1 MVPEVPEGDAWVWND
16 GVMTSE
22 SAERAFSSVVGTGI
36 APLLKSHGFRKQKL
50 TFTRDRDGLV
60 DVVNLQRSAGNNNES
75 IRFYVNCGVYS
86 AEFDRVI
93 GRVPEERPKEVDCQ
107 YRRRIEHIAPG
118 VGPHVT
124 VTTDTDVPAVA
135 EQMRVA
141 LVAALDVMGRLGSPD
156 DVARA
161 VDSDIDFDVFRYR
174 LASGDEVGAR
184 EQFARAR
191 TEFGSEERWPRL
203 EVQFRKAEAEYEVP
217 AT

>member
-50 TFTRDRDGLV
+50 TFTRDRGGLT
-60 DVVNLQRSAGNNNES
+60 DVVNLQRSAGNSHES

-86 AEFDRVI
+86 AEFARVV
-93 GRVPEERPKEVDCQ
+93 GRVPQERPKEVDCQ
-107 YRRRIEHIAPG
+107 FRRRIEHLAPG
-118 VGPHVT
+118 IEPHVT
-124 VTTDTDVPAVA
+124 VAADTDVSAVA
-135 EQMRVA
+135 EQMRAA
-141 LVAALDVMGRLGSPD
+141 LVAALDVLGALDGPD
-156 DVARA
+156 AVARA
-161 VDSDIDFDVFRYR
+161 ADSDIVFRYR
-174 LASGDEVGAR
+174 LASGDVIGAR

>member
-1 MVPEVPEGDAWVWND
+1 MVPEVPEGDAWVWNA

-50 TFTRDRDGLV
+50 TFTRDRGGLT
-60 DVVNLQRSAGNNNES
+60 DVVNLQRSAGNSHES

-86 AEFDRVI
+86 AEFARVV
-93 GRVPEERPKEVDCQ
+93 GRVPQERPKEVDCQ
-107 YRRRIEHIAPG
+107 FRRRIEHLAPG
-118 VGPHVT
+118 IGPHVT
-124 VTTDTDVPAVA
+124 VTADT
-135 EQMRVA
+135 
-141 LVAALDVMGRLGSPD
+141 
-156 DVARA
+156 
-161 VDSDIDFDVFRYR
+161 DVFRYR
-174 LASGDEVGAR
+174 LASGDVIGAR

-203 EVQFRKAEAEYEVP
+203 EAQFRKAEAEYEIS

>member
-1 MVPEVPEGDAWVWND
+1 
-16 GVMTSE
+16 MTSE

-50 TFTRDRDGLV
+50 TFTRDRGGLT
-60 DVVNLQRSAGNNNES
+60 DVVNLQRSAGNSHES

-86 AEFDRVI
+86 AEFARVV
-93 GRVPEERPKEVDCQ
+93 GRVPQERPKEVDCQ
-107 YRRRIEHIAPG
+107 FRRRIEHLAPG
-118 VGPHVT
+118 IEPHVT
-124 VTTDTDVPAVA
+124 VAADTDVSAVA
-135 EQMRVA
+135 EQMRAA
-141 LVAALDVMGRLGSPD
+141 LVAALDVLGALDGPD
-156 DVARA
+156 AVARA
-161 VDSDIDFDVFRYR
+161 ADSDIVFRYR
-174 LASGDEVGAR
+174 LASGDVIGAR

>member
-135 EQMRVA
+135 EQMWVA

>member
-1 MVPEVPEGDAWVWND
+1 MK
-16 GVMTSE
+16 SE
-22 SAERAFSSVVGTGI
+22 SAEHAFSSVVGTGI
-36 APLLKSHGFRKQKL
+36 APLLKEFGFRKQKL
-50 TFTRDRDGLV
+50 TFTRRRDGLV
-60 DVVNLQRSAGNNNES
+60 DVVNLQRSAGNSYES

-118 VGPHVT
+118 IGPHVT
-124 VTTDTDVPAVA
+124 VTAGTDVPAVA
-135 EQMRVA
+135 EQMRAA
-141 LVAALDVMGRLGSPD
+141 LVAALDVMGRLGGPD
-156 DVARA
+156 DVAGA

-174 LASGDEVGAR
+174 LASGDDVGAR